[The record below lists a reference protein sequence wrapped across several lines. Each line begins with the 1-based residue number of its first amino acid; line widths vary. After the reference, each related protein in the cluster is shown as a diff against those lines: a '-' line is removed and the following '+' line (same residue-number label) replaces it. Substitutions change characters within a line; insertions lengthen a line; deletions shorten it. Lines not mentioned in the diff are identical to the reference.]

1 MEASVSLSKRNAGI
15 FKAKMRL
22 KQVLIILS
30 LESVCRIVDTSPQ
43 SFLCNF
49 LLSCCG
55 DLNQG

>member
-30 LESVCRIVDTSPQ
+30 LESVCRILDTSPQ
-43 SFLCNF
+43 SF
-49 LLSCCG
+49 
-55 DLNQG
+55 